1 MRTPAAVAVLSAITA
16 GLSWGCAGSTT
27 VVDDSEPKVLQE
39 VCRPPEMGSR
49 PIKGMLYDDGSITWV
64 QPMEFCD

>member
-1 MRTPAAVAVLSAITA
+1 MRIPVAVHVLSAITVSL
-16 GLSWGCAGSTT
+16 LSGCGGSIT

-49 PIKGMLYDDGSITWV
+49 PIKGILYDDGSITWV

>member
-1 MRTPAAVAVLSAITA
+1 MRTSVAAAVLSAITA
-16 GLSWGCAGSTT
+16 GLFSGCGGSTT

-49 PIKGMLYDDGSITWV
+49 PIKGILYDDGSITWV

>member
-1 MRTPAAVAVLSAITA
+1 MRTPVAVAVLLAISA
-16 GLSWGCAGSTT
+16 GLVAGCGGSTT

-49 PIKGMLYDDGSITWV
+49 PIKGILYGDGSITWV

>member
-1 MRTPAAVAVLSAITA
+1 
-16 GLSWGCAGSTT
+16 
-27 VVDDSEPKVLQE
+27 

-49 PIKGMLYDDGSITWV
+49 PIKGILYDDGSITWV

>member
-1 MRTPAAVAVLSAITA
+1 MRTPVAVAVLSVMTT
-16 GLSWGCAGSTT
+16 GFFSGCGGSTT

-49 PIKGMLYDDGSITWV
+49 PIKGVLYDDGSITWV

>member
-1 MRTPAAVAVLSAITA
+1 MRTPVAVAVLSIITT
-16 GLSWGCAGSTT
+16 GLFSGCRGSTT
-27 VVDDSEPKVLQE
+27 VVDDPEPKVLQE

-49 PIKGMLYDDGSITWV
+49 PIKGVLYDDGSITWV

>member
-1 MRTPAAVAVLSAITA
+1 MRIPVAVVVLSAITA
-16 GLSWGCAGSTT
+16 SLLSGCGGSIT

-49 PIKGMLYDDGSITWV
+49 PIKGILYDDGSITWV